1 MESLKESI
9 TRADLKRLL
18 MRQIAIFNGLN
29 ASALDQPKVYAQYNT
44 LVEGLLAT
52 IGRKGLM
59 ND

>member
-1 MESLKESI
+1 MTEPT
-9 TRADLKRLL
+9 TRTDLKRLL

-29 ASALDQPKVYAQYNT
+29 VSALDQPKVYAQYNT

-59 ND
+59 NG